1 MFDEMTKIKGGSAGR
16 AGQRLDAAIVDLD
29 GTLVDTLPDLVVVAL
44 NATLGELGLAAVG
57 RDFVEATVG
66 PGSEHL
72 IRRTLAQVG
81 APPVLYEPA
90 RLACVTNK
98 PTAFAQPLLA
108 ATGPTRYP
116 CSRPAARSARPQH
129 GR

>member
-1 MFDEMTKIKGGSAGR
+1 MFDEMTKIKGGSAER

-29 GTLVDTLPDLVVVAL
+29 GTLVDTLPDFVAAL

-90 RLACVTNK
+90 WLACVTNK

-108 ATGPTRYP
+108 ATGPTCYP
-116 CSRPAARSARPQH
+116 CSRPAARSARPRH